1 MKVIRVQVTPTEAWK
16 LIRAIPHNSCQS
28 SAQQCWVGGGDAG
41 VTAQSIC
48 WLYCWAKTGMNSNDA
63 AEVAKQAFDQIFDQS
78 YEWFD
83 ARVSH
88 EWARKARYKHGDIE
102 SQLAARLSDVD
113 DTNSLREA
121 GLESAIALA
130 VKTHLEQTDKAG
142 EPYILHPL
150 RVMFRL
156 SSGNERIVGVLHDV
170 VEDSEV
176 SFNDLRKLGFSDIV
190 IDALKAVTKLPAEKG
205 SDEGYQAFVKRAG
218 ANPIARQVKIADLMD
233 NLDVTRLK
241 EVGGKDSRRISK
253 YLRALRY
260 LESLD

>member
-1 MKVIRVQVTPTEAWK
+1 MIRVQVTPTEAWR

-28 SAQQCWVGGGDAG
+28 SAQQCWVEGGDAG

-48 WLYCWAKTGMNSNDA
+48 WLYCWAKTGMNSADA
-63 AEVAKQAFDQIFDQS
+63 ADVAKHAFDQIFDQP
-78 YEWFD
+78 YAWFD

-88 EWARKARYKHGDIE
+88 EWARKARYQHRNIE
-102 SQLAARLSDVD
+102 SELAVRLSDMSD
-113 DTNSLREA
+113 KNSPRIA

-130 VKTHLEQTDKAG
+130 VKTHLDQTDKAG

-156 SSGNERIVGVLHDV
+156 SSENERIVGILHDV

-176 SFNDLRKLGFSDIV
+176 SFNDLGKIGFSDIV
-190 IDALKAVTKLPAEKG
+190 VNALKAVTKLPAEKG
-205 SDEGYQAFVKRAG
+205 SDEGYQAFVKRTG
-218 ANPIARQVKIADLMD
+218 ANPIARQVKIADLTD
-233 NLDVTRLK
+233 NLDVTRL
-241 EVGGKDSRRISK
+241 EAIGEKDSRRISK

-260 LESLD
+260 LENLD